1 MAVTPG
7 DGCGLRSR
15 AHRRHDEE
23 NNLSICIAGTPQHS
37 TATPGST
44 EWIKAHLARMDD
56 GAGSASPS
64 EDVATESVVDAR
76 R

>member
-1 MAVTPG
+1 M
-7 DGCGLRSR
+7 GCGLRSR
-15 AHRRHDEE
+15 AHRRHHEGKI
-23 NNLSICIAGTPQHS
+23 LSICIAGTPQHT

-56 GAGSASPS
+56 GVPAVPSVEDGAS
-64 EDVATESVVDAR
+64 ETVVDAR

>member
-1 MAVTPG
+1 
-7 DGCGLRSR
+7 
-15 AHRRHDEE
+15 
-23 NNLSICIAGTPQHS
+23 LSICIAGTPQHS

-56 GAGSASPS
+56 SASSVSSS
-64 EDVATESVVDAR
+64 EDVAVESVVDAR

>member
-1 MAVTPG
+1 M
-7 DGCGLRSR
+7 
-15 AHRRHDEE
+15 
-23 NNLSICIAGTPQHS
+23 SICIAGTPQHN

-56 GAGSASPS
+56 GANSVPS
-64 EDVATESVVDAR
+64 TEDVAAESVVDAR

>member
-1 MAVTPG
+1 
-7 DGCGLRSR
+7 
-15 AHRRHDEE
+15 
-23 NNLSICIAGTPQHS
+23 LSICIAGTPQHS

>member
-1 MAVTPG
+1 M
-7 DGCGLRSR
+7 
-15 AHRRHDEE
+15 
-23 NNLSICIAGTPQHS
+23 SICIAGTPQHS

-56 GAGSASPS
+56 DVSFVSS
-64 EDVATESVVDAR
+64 TEDVAAESVVDAR

>member
-1 MAVTPG
+1 M
-7 DGCGLRSR
+7 
-15 AHRRHDEE
+15 
-23 NNLSICIAGTPQHS
+23 SICIAGTPQHS

-56 GAGSASPS
+56 VAGSVSSS
-64 EDVATESVVDAR
+64 EDVAAERVVDAR

>member
-1 MAVTPG
+1 MTVTPG

-15 AHRRHDEE
+15 AHRRYDEGK
-23 NNLSICIAGTPQHS
+23 NLSICIAGTPQHS

-56 GAGSASPS
+56 SASSVSSS
-64 EDVATESVVDAR
+64 EDVAVESVVDAR